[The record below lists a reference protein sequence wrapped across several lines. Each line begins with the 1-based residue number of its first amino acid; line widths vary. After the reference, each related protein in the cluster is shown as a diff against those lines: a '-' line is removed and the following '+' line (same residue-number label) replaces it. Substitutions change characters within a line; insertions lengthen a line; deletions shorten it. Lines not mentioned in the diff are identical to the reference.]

1 MADPPLSSVLDT
13 KFVRVTARRSGGL
26 VAFDF
31 AIGAPEIFVE
41 LMMPE
46 SAFAEFCINNNVIDI
61 TDQPIEVGDYAWRLD
76 QVMKGN

>member
-1 MADPPLSSVLDT
+1 MATTPDSGILDR
-13 KFVRVTARRSGGL
+13 KYVRVTARRAGGL

-46 SAFAEFCINNNVIDI
+46 AAFVEFCRTNNVTDI
-61 TDQPIEVGDYAWRLD
+61 THLPVETSDYAWRLD
-76 QVMKGN
+76 QVMKGI